1 MASYPI
7 AGLLNQY
14 VIVTPF
20 VSRVDGDATYGTPVT
35 HACRIDYTIKR
46 ALNATGTEVTST
58 ATVFIAALIGKED
71 KITFPDGTIKT
82 PIGVNYGYDRAG
94 VFGHSEVMV

>member
-7 AGLLNQY
+7 SGLLNQS
-14 VIVTPF
+14 VIVAPF

-35 HACRIDYTIKR
+35 HACRIDYTIR
-46 ALNATGTEVTST
+46 RTYNATGTEVTST
-58 ATVFIAALIGKED
+58 ATLFIAALIGKED
-71 KITFPDGTIKT
+71 KITFPDGTIKAV
-82 PIGVNYGYDRAG
+82 IGVNYGYDRAG